1 MRTGLAAFHIRSGTH
16 RGSLQKPMET
26 FCGIGSPIVLTFQTR
41 AQLVFSQ
48 FLCQESIVKSIIKVA
63 VQSLASDTG
72 VSQLAMF
79 KKAGQPQMSV
89 AVFFIISHQSTKL
102 TDLAHIK
109 STAVI
114 VSHIAV
120 IVL

>member
-1 MRTGLAAFHIRSGTH
+1 
-16 RGSLQKPMET
+16 
-26 FCGIGSPIVLTFQTR
+26 
-41 AQLVFSQ
+41 
-48 FLCQESIVKSIIKVA
+48 
-63 VQSLASDTG
+63 
-72 VSQLAMF
+72 
-79 KKAGQPQMSV
+79 MSV

-120 IVL
+120 IIQLYFAMPVIFSFQHNWLLCKISPFCNLAITSGLNQVSR